1 MMLKLATRCL
11 IAAYAA
17 ATGSVTSKTFLG
29 KTEGAALLETT
40 SATPPPR
47 ALYAT
52 SWAEVFDREV
62 EVQGKLP
69 EWIPH
74 GSWVR
79 QGPAIFEMGGRNV
92 SVLLDGG
99 AKLTK
104 LVFPGAG
111 AAPRVS
117 QALLRGPLLEA
128 SIKANTICPFIS
140 LNPPTPPWTVSDHIK
155 CGLPDNPGF
164 ANVETWIYGKEMV
177 AVADGIDRHQ
187 QVSRDLKSATKF
199 QLSRFNNNP
208 VDQVTF
214 NGAHPIKQVNDSS
227 VTMQIYTSIV
237 PSHVKSGEYHI
248 TLTAIHRD
256 EPRTVKELIQ
266 ASMPY
271 GPVMHQ
277 FHATDRYV
285 VTVAPSMAM
294 PVGFGEQ
301 INWVPEM
308 GSTVIVFDLH
318 TLAATTFH
326 SKEPFVLTHVANT
339 WVENDRLYSTVVS
352 YKDDCVYNGKQMSM
366 ASLRNGSSIAAIEEC
381 PAALARVST
390 PFPSENA
397 DPLKSNIGPEG
408 SVQIE
413 HHSVMQS
420 GKAITAEMPRINP
433 KFLGKI
439 NRYFYAVSVP
449 GDKTFKVDTRP
460 HGNFSNT
467 PVATVVQSYEK
478 GNHVSEPTF
487 IPRPGA
493 TEEDDGVLL
502 LHEYVPGPGNASATN
517 ECEKEGCTHTV
528 VLDAQTFK
536 TLARMPLGFAVP
548 APLHAAFFPDY
559 E

>member
-1 MMLKLATRCL
+1 MLRHTFSCSIVLLSALCTATRFV
-11 IAAYAA
+11 A
-17 ATGSVTSKTFLG
+17 
-29 KTEGAALLETT
+29 
-40 SATPPPR
+40 PPR

-52 SWAEVFDREV
+52 SWAEVFNKTL
-62 EVQGKLP
+62 EVQGKIP

-79 QGPAIFEMGGRNV
+79 QGPAIFEIGGRNA

-104 LVFPGAG
+104 LVFRAGGA
-111 AAPRVS
+111 PYVT
-117 QALLRGPLLEA
+117 QALLREPLLEA

-140 LNPPTPPWTVSDHIK
+140 LNPPTPPWTLSDHIK

-164 ANVETWIYGKEMV
+164 ANVETWIYGTEMV
-177 AVADGIDRHQ
+177 AVSDGIDRHQ

-199 QLSRFNNNP
+199 KLSRFNNNP
-208 VDQVTF
+208 VDLVTF

-227 VTMQIYTSIV
+227 VTMQIYTSIM
-237 PSHVKSGEYHI
+237 PSHVKSGEYHV

-256 EPRTVKELIQ
+256 EPHTVKELIQ

-277 FHATDRYV
+277 FHATERYV

-301 INWVPEM
+301 IKWVPEM

-318 TLAATTFH
+318 TMAATTFH
-326 SKEPFVLTHVANT
+326 SNEPFVLTHVSNT
-339 WVENDRLYSTVVS
+339 WVENGRLYSLVVS
-352 YKDDCVYNGKQMSM
+352 YKDACVYSGKQMSM
-366 ASLRNGSSIAAIEEC
+366 ASLRNGSSIAAIEAC

-390 PFPSENA
+390 PFPSDNA
-397 DPLKSNIGPEG
+397 DPTKSNIGPEG

-413 HHSVMQS
+413 HHSVLQN
-420 GKAITAEMPRINP
+420 GTAITAEMPRVNP
-433 KFLGKI
+433 LFLGSI

-460 HGNFSNT
+460 HGNFSIT
-467 PVATVVQSYEK
+467 PVANVVHSY
-478 GNHVSEPTF
+478 GNGHHVSEPTF

-502 LHEYVPGPGNASATN
+502 LHEYVPGDGGNASATD

-528 VLDAQTFK
+528 VLDAQTFEV
-536 TLARMPLGFAVP
+536 LARMPLGFAVP
-548 APLHAAFFPDY
+548 APLHAAFFPGY